1 MAEFQREYQ
10 NATESI
16 DFSDGLDGNFG
27 AEDATIIAKN
37 QLDSY
42 MLNETPT
49 NTDTSKIE
57 KVTEQPV
64 TKVDPKQETTKVDGK
79 ATEQTEETKQAKAG
93 DSLKDWLSGGMQEEQ
108 KEDTSTEQSTTTQ
121 TDTTQQ
127 VDADD
132 DNNFS
137 ILSKELTKLGIFTK
151 DEDEEGNEIA
161 FTTKDPKEFKS
172 RWEKEKEK
180 GANTKLYNFLNKF
193 GDEYNQM
200 FRDVFVKGANPQE
213 YLSKYAK
220 IESFKDLDLTQQS
233 NQERIFTSYWKQ
245 AGLSDELTQKKLE
258 KARDLGDLEDDA
270 KTFHSML
277 VTREEKSLKDLAD
290 QAEQTNLIKQQRE
303 AAYHEN
309 VGKILQ
315 SKMTA
320 GDFDGIPVSKK
331 EAQETFNY
339 LTEKPWK
346 LESGELITEMQKD
359 WLELDRPENHELKVK
374 IALLLK
380 NKGDLSKIQKKAI
393 SEKTDQLFGDLTNKK
408 VQNTRKTTV
417 KQPTSFFD

>member
-10 NATESI
+10 GATDSI
-16 DFSDGLDGNFG
+16 DFSDGLDANFG
-27 AEDATIIAKN
+27 AEDATVIAKN

-49 NTDTSKIE
+49 TVDTTKIE
-57 KVTEQPV
+57 KVTEQQQSKP
-64 TKVDPKQETTKVDGK
+64 DPKKEVAKTEVKT
-79 ATEQTEETKQAKAG
+79 TEQTQEAKQEKAG
-93 DSLKDWLSGGMQEEQ
+93 DSLKDWLTGGMQT
-108 KEDTSTEQSTTTQ
+108 EDNKDTTSTDGQTTN
-121 TDTTQQ
+121 TDTTQD
-127 VDADD
+127 VDDD
-132 DNNFS
+132 ADNNFS
-137 ILSKELTKLGIFTK
+137 ILSKELTKLGIFTT
-151 DEDEEGNEIA
+151 DEDEEGNEVS

-180 GANTKLYNFLNKF
+180 GANSKLYTFLNKF
-193 GDEYNQM
+193 GDDYNQM
-200 FRDVFVKGANPQE
+200 FKDVFVKGANPQE

-220 IESFKDLDLTQQS
+220 IESFKELDLTQPS
-233 NQERIFTSYWKQ
+233 NQERIVAAYWKQ
-245 AGLSDELTQKKLE
+245 SGLPDELVQKKVD
-258 KARDLGDLEDDA
+258 KSRDLGDLEEDAGMFHNVLLQKEEQSLKQLADDA
-270 KTFHSML
+270 YHANQ
-277 VTREEKSLKDLAD
+277 LKA
-290 QAEQTNLIKQQRE
+290 QRE
-303 AAYHEN
+303 LAYQEN

-315 SKMTA
+315 TKMTA
-320 GDFDGIPVSKK
+320 GDFDGIPVNKK

-393 SEKTDQLFGDLTNKK
+393 SEKTDQLFSDLTNKK
-408 VQNTRKTTV
+408 VQTTRKNTV
-417 KQPTSFFD
+417 KPTSSFFD